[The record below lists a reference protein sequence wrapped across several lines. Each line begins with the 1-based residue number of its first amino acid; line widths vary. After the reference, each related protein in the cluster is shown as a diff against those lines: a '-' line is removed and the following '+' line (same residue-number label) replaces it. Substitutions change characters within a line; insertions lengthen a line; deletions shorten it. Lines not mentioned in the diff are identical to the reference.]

1 MDWKKAKRDAI
12 RNCLGDYDTAALV
25 RLYNEMAEPNNY
37 TMILENTDDVLDEL
51 FGSPSDAIRAASG
64 SDYNYAHDYLYYDV
78 YFESFD
84 YWSDKN
90 SPIDLDE
97 LADWFADHDDVE
109 GIIESDELMDFF
121 AEAAAKECE
130 DEDLVK
136 EWLYGED
143 LVGEDWEYL
152 FDRYLESKEEDE
164 DDGDED

>member
-12 RNCLGDYDTAALV
+12 RNCLGDYDTADLV
-25 RLYNEMAEPNNY
+25 RLYNEMAERNNY
-37 TMILENTDDVLDEL
+37 TMIQDNTDDVLDEL
-51 FGSPSDAIRAASG
+51 FGSPSDAIRVISG

-97 LADWFADHDDVE
+97 LADWFADHDDDE

-164 DDGDED
+164 DDE

>member
-12 RNCLGDYDTAALV
+12 RNCLGDYDTADLV

-37 TMILENTDDVLDEL
+37 TMIQKNTDDVLDEL
-51 FGSPSDAIRAASG
+51 FGSPSDAIRAASC

-97 LADWFADHDDVE
+97 LADWFADHDDDE

-121 AEAAAKECE
+121 AEAAAEECE

-152 FDRYLESKEEDE
+152 FERYLESKEEDE
-164 DDGDED
+164 DDE

>member
-12 RNCLGDYDTAALV
+12 RKCLGDYDTADLV
-25 RLYNEMAEPNNY
+25 RLYNEMAEHNNY
-37 TMILENTDDVLDEL
+37 TMIQENTDDVLDEL
-51 FGSPSDAIRAASG
+51 FGSPSDAIRVASG
-64 SDYNYAHDYLYYDV
+64 SEYNYADDYLYYDV

-97 LADWFADHDDVE
+97 LADWFADHDDDE

-121 AEAAAKECE
+121 AEAAAKECEDE

-164 DDGDED
+164 ESEA